1 MAKKRLEHNHEK
13 GKYNLREIILG
24 GQDGLVNVLGVI
36 LAVAFATY
44 DTRTILLAGI
54 AATFAE
60 SVSMAAVAY
69 TSTKA
74 AKDYY
79 KSQVEVEKKEIREIP
94 KEEVKEIYD
103 IYYNKGFRGGLLNKI
118 VKKITGNKRLWLNTM
133 LAEELHLFP
142 RSIGRPLRDSVVVG
156 LSSIVGS
163 FIPLL
168 PFMLIEVKTAII
180 ISLLIS

>member
-44 DTRTILLAGI
+44 DTRIILLAGI

-74 AKDYY
+74 AREFYEGKR
-79 KSQVEVEKKEIREIP
+79 KKEITRDLQ
-94 KEEVKEIYD
+94 K
-103 IYYNKGFRGGLLNKI
+103 LLNHKY
-118 VKKITGNKRLWLNTM
+118 N
-133 LAEELHLFP
+133 
-142 RSIGRPLRDSVVVG
+142 
-156 LSSIVGS
+156 
-163 FIPLL
+163 
-168 PFMLIEVKTAII
+168 
-180 ISLLIS
+180 